1 MMRYRLRTLMI
12 ATAIGPPLLAVVWF
26 WGPVLL
32 ILAFVVVAGLLY
44 LAVTSALTF
53 LMVLPIAWLFAMA
66 AKVLLHYGRHP
77 DNRQ

>member
-1 MMRYRLRTLMI
+1 VRYRLRTLMI
-12 ATAIGPPLLAVVWF
+12 ATAIGPPALAVIWF

-32 ILAFVVVAGLLY
+32 ILALILVVGLLQ
-44 LAVTSALTF
+44 LAVVSALSF
-53 LMVLPIAWLFAMA
+53 VIVLPVAWLFAMA